1 MKKSAIFALSL
12 LSTSA
17 LADNVDFRTQI
28 MTCDQ
33 YNSLVSHL
41 SSIGVITSG
50 KAEELKGCL
59 PKVKTTE
66 EILKH
71 YYVNFVT
78 TESNN
83 VLPFFTNFND
93 PTDNLYIGS
102 DISMKELAG
111 YRLIIHRDL
120 KANVGYQ
127 YSESTLDITANT
139 RLDELQMYVKA
150 DKVVNRAL
158 KLIAPDGSLVGGRTT
173 YAHYDIPADN
183 NWFISQGIIT
193 ATASKPANYAY

>member
-1 MKKSAIFALSL
+1 MKKLAVLALSL

-17 LADNVDFRTQI
+17 LADSVDPRTQL
-28 MTCDQ
+28 MTCSK
-33 YNSLVSHL
+33 YNSLVAHL
-41 SSIGVITSG
+41 SSIGVVSSD
-50 KAEELKGCL
+50 KAEELKACL

-66 EILKH
+66 EILKN

-78 TESNN
+78 TESSN

-102 DISMKELAG
+102 DIAMTELAG
-111 YRLIIHRDL
+111 YRLIIHRDI

-127 YSESTLDITANT
+127 YSESSLDITANT
-139 RLDELQMYVKA
+139 RLDELQMYAKT

-173 YAHYDIPADN
+173 YAHYDIPAVND
-183 NWFISQGIIT
+183 WFISKGIIT
-193 ATASKPANYAY
+193 ATANKPADYAY